1 MSHEAPQPSAHRK
14 DNPPNAH
21 CSFCGRPRA
30 LTGPMVEG
38 PNDVYI
44 CVNCVLV
51 ASKIAEDYCKQ
62 ARETLA
68 QE

>member
-1 MSHEAPQPSAHRK
+1 M
-14 DNPPNAH
+14 
-21 CSFCGRPRA
+21 PREW
-30 LTGPMVEG
+30 TGPMVEG

-62 ARETLA
+62 ARETL
-68 QE
+68 ERK